1 MADGDADEHHRERV
15 GRVGPEAERNAAAF
29 RQPRNRT
36 LYPGKTHTADTIA
49 VAAADIAADPG
60 IADTDLTTSSE
71 ESAVHA
77 IRLVR
82 KIAKVVIPAFRADG
96 VIVKQFNRAPAGQTI
111 FHLHFHVIPVYE
123 KAALKAHHRER
134 ADDGELAKQ
143 ALLLRQSLG

>member
-1 MADGDADEHHRERV
+1 MTYDPNNILKRIVLKQLPCHLVHEDDHTMAFMDIM
-15 GRVGPEAERNAAAF
+15 PES
-29 RQPRNRT
+29 
-36 LYPGKTHTADTIA
+36 PGHCLIVPKE
-49 VAAADIAADPG
+49 
-60 IADTDLTTSSE
+60 ADTDLTTSSE

-82 KIAKVVIPAFRADG
+82 KIAKAVIPAFHADG

-134 ADDGELAKQ
+134 ADDGELAKY
-143 ALLLRQSLG
+143 ALQLKTFLVSQT